1 MDMMTGDGLWSL
13 WWVWLALA
21 LGLGILEI
29 LAPGFILLGFAIG
42 AAVVGALLALG
53 GPLGAYLGGSFTL
66 TLVVFAVFSLIGWIG
81 LRRTMGVRKG
91 QVKTWDR
98 DINED

>member
-1 MDMMTGDGLWSL
+1 MEVVASDALWTL
-13 WWVWLALA
+13 WWVWLAVA

-42 AAVVGALLALG
+42 AACVGVLLAVG
-53 GPLGAYLGGSFTL
+53 GPLGAYLGGSFTI
-66 TLVVFAVFSLIGWIG
+66 TLALFAVFSLVGWYG

-91 QVKTWDR
+91 QVKTWDT

>member
-1 MDMMTGDGLWSL
+1 MDLVTGDGIWSL
-13 WWVWLALA
+13 WWVWLAA
-21 LGLGILEI
+21 AVGLGILEI

-42 AAVVGALLALG
+42 AAVVGVLLAVG
-53 GPLGAYLGGSFTL
+53 GPLGAMLGGSFAL
-66 TLVVFAVFSLIGWIG
+66 MLAVFAVFSLIGWIG

-91 QVKTWDR
+91 QVKTWDT

>member
-1 MDMMTGDGLWSL
+1 METLASEGLWSL

-21 LGLGILEI
+21 VALGIFEI

-42 AAVVGALLALG
+42 AAVVGVLLAVG
-53 GPLGAYLGGSFTL
+53 GPLGASLGGSFTL
-66 TLVVFAVFSLIGWIG
+66 TLAVFAVFSLIGWIG

>member
-13 WWVWLALA
+13 WWIWLALA

-42 AAVVGALLALG
+42 AAVVGVLLALG